1 MQVFDPSRHRALE
14 PIRMALQHWWSNKPS
29 DVRGIALYGS
39 RAKNYASQDSDWDV
53 AILTRSEKPNEQEIC
68 RDLPRYCEDAPIH
81 ALCESIETVRSEAGF
96 GGNILSAVVEHGVSL
111 FGESILMTEG
121 VRMKPS
127 YIAAATSII
136 ATVEALTA
144 FLHGA
149 NVRYLKQ
156 KTHNN
161 HATAYSANA
170 AEHLVKGFLSLRGI
184 NYRYIHDIAGLCDQ
198 LEQAR
203 PNDPIVEKLRRLDG
217 FTTRAHKRPYQS
229 IDHPLEALTRTT
241 ERVNCVLSLLP
252 SLVAECIGESELEDN
267 IRAEIT
273 DVLDILQERTHEL
286 QDASLKQEHQS
297 TLDKIN
303 ASIK

>member
-1 MQVFDPSRHRALE
+1 MQAFDPTRHSTLE
-14 PIRMALQHWWSNKPS
+14 PIRTALQNWWANKPS
-29 DVRGIALYGS
+29 DVSGIALYGS

-81 ALCESIETVRSEAGF
+81 ALCESIETVRSGAGF

-156 KTHNN
+156 KTYNN

-217 FTTRAHKRPYQS
+217 FTTRAHKGPYQS
-229 IDHPLEALTRTT
+229 IDHPLEALTRST
-241 ERVNCVLSLLP
+241 ERVNRVLPLLP
-252 SLVAECIGESELEDN
+252 NLVAERFSESELEVD
-267 IRAEIT
+267 ILAEIT
-273 DVLDILQERTHEL
+273 DVLDILQECTHEL
-286 QDASLKQEHQS
+286 QDASLKQEYQS
-297 TLDKIN
+297 TLDKIC

>member
-1 MQVFDPSRHRALE
+1 MQTFDPTRHSALK
-14 PIRMALQHWWSNKPS
+14 PIRAVLQNWWAKRPS
-29 DVRGIALYGS
+29 DVSGIALYGS

-81 ALCESIETVRSEAGF
+81 ALCESIETVRSGAGF
-96 GGNILSAVVEHGVSL
+96 GGNILSAVVEQGVSL

-136 ATVEALTA
+136 ATLEALAA
-144 FLHGA
+144 FLLGA
-149 NVRYLKQ
+149 NVRYEKQ

-161 HATAYSANA
+161 HATVYSANA

-184 NYRYIHDIAGLCDQ
+184 NYRYIHDIGGLCDQ

-203 PNDPIVEKLRRLDG
+203 PNDPIVDKLRCLDG
-217 FTTRAHKRPYQS
+217 FTTRAHKGPCQS

-241 ERVNCVLSLLP
+241 ERVNRVLSLLP

-286 QDASLKQEHQS
+286 QDASLKQECQS
-297 TLDKIN
+297 TLDKIS
-303 ASIK
+303 APIK